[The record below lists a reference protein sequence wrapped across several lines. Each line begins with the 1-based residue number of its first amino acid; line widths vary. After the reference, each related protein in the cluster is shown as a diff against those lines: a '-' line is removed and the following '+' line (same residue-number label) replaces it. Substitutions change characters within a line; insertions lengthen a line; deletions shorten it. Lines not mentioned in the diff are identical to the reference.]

1 MQWVWLED
9 ADLEFMPLYADGI
22 GGLKRESQWGQRPAV
37 IVRGNKP
44 GLKYGID
51 TVYLLKFR
59 NVVFAGGAV
68 QYQQVG
74 VSTHLPPL
82 VYVHSSLTCGG
93 FPWQ

>member
-1 MQWVWLED
+1 VYQWVWVED
-9 ADLEFMPLYADGI
+9 GDLEFMPLYADGI
-22 GGLKRESQWGQRPAV
+22 GGLKRKTQWGQRPAV

-44 GLKYGID
+44 GLTYGID

-74 VSTHLPPL
+74 
-82 VYVHSSLTCGG
+82 G
-93 FPWQ
+93 FPPARPSTTPLHGVHCI